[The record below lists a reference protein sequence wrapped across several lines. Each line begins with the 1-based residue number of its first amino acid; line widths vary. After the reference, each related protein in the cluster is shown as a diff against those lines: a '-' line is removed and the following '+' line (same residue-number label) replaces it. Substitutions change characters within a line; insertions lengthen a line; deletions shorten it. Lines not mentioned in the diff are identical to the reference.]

1 MNKKTLLLIIPV
13 SLMISSCAD
22 TPDSIKS
29 NTHSTSDSTQIEVSD
44 AQGVYSDID
53 LAYDSSYTKIS
64 LPDKES
70 INVQSYDEID
80 SIELCYIN
88 SQLDQEYMT
97 DVVDK
102 LSASFGVLEN
112 VQTQTDDYAALRDD
126 EKSRVKIEA
135 FSRPYV
141 RVELED
147 SDVCNAN
154 NGTVIKNE
162 LVILDQL
169 SDEEKDNVDAG
180 VLEASDKALETAQA
194 VGEIFGDQLEYQVS
208 DAYILYGEDDD
219 VGYEIEI
226 QKCYNGI
233 AIQNLV
239 SPSAS
244 ASPHSDGAVLMSAS
258 MQSYADIDSDGQLLY
273 YIGCD
278 SFTVESITEIED
290 VITFKGACDILESEL
305 SDNVHYDF
313 DSVQL
318 MYEPYGYE
326 VVDYSEAP
334 KNITCTPKWYFII
347 NKIEEESGM
356 HMINYITV
364 DVKTGEINVV
374 M

>member
-29 NTHSTSDSTQIEVSD
+29 NTHSTSDSTHIEASD

-53 LAYDSSYTKIS
+53 LAYDSAYTKIS

-112 VQTQTDDYAALRDD
+112 VQTQTDDYTALRDD

-147 SDVCNAN
+147 SDICNAN

-162 LVILDQL
+162 LVFLDQL

-180 VLEASDKALETAQA
+180 VLEASNKALETAQA

-208 DAYILYGEDDD
+208 DAYILYGEDD

-318 MYEPYGYE
+318 MFEPYGYE

-347 NKIEEESGM
+347 NKIEDESGM